1 MDFRV
6 TVRTYTGAVKTVE
19 VKNMPDEEAARA
31 EAVGLTFGRVLSV
44 ERLDVPEPPPK
55 PKKKEIIQEIERELK
70 PGETETVVTGYNN
83 NPLALFSNLD
93 IL

>member
-31 EAVGLTFGRVLSV
+31 EAVGLTFGRVLNV
-44 ERLDVPEPPPK
+44 ERLDTPEPPPK
-55 PKKKEIIQEIERELK
+55 PKKKEIVQEIERELK
-70 PGETETVVTGYNN
+70 PGETETVITGYNN

-93 IL
+93 IF

>member
-19 VKNMPDEEAARA
+19 VMNMPDEDAARA
-31 EAVGLTFGRVLSV
+31 EAVALTFGKVLHV
-44 ERLDVPEPPPK
+44 DRLDVPEPPPK
-55 PKKKEIIQEIERELK
+55 PKKKEQIQEIERELK
-70 PGETETVVTGYNN
+70 PGETETIITGYNS
-83 NPLALFSNLD
+83 NPLALFSSID